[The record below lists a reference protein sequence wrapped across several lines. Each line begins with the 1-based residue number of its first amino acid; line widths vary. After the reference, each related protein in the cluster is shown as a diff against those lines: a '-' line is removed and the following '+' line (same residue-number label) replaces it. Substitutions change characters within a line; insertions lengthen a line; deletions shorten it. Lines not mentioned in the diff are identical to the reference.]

1 MSDQAAL
8 TNALL
13 RQAGVIPP
21 APEASA
27 GATDDSS
34 SEVPVLPA
42 IRLPGRN
49 VYISDFARELGAVM
63 CTNGVYLRSDIPM
76 TLDKRHNRLQIL
88 DADTMITYA
97 EDLAFI
103 HQLEKAGEEFRK
115 LKVSMKKEM
124 ARAVLASPHFRR
136 QQREIWRVNTVPCP
150 VLRPDGSLE
159 LLKAGE
165 FDHESGILTL
175 PGEMEYTVMPVAEA
189 VTFLKNLT
197 AGFPMPERDEE
208 GISHALRVFVAALL
222 TPFILSMMPKH
233 ALVPMFIFCSNRQG
247 SGKSLL
253 VKIILYTLFGKAGA
267 ISFGKDEE
275 ELRKLLDT
283 EALANEPYVFFDNVK
298 RPVSSQQL
306 DMWLTMSSWKGRRMG
321 GQTGFE
327 VEKQGCVFIS
337 SNHAETDKDSNRRS
351 LFCEL
356 FIEDADISDRKFDR
370 LIDDSW
376 LNRDDVRKDIL
387 SALWSLVVHWDQSG
401 RPKGS
406 RPMASFERWADLI
419 GGIVEASGLGD
430 PLARSES
437 ITAGDADT
445 KDMRALVQLLA
456 LELKENVARERQ
468 DREDEEE
475 ETGSSV
481 PQDEEAGQ
489 VAEFE
494 FDRVIEICQGNDL
507 FVKRIDGKKNKDG
520 EFELTRSSRIGM
532 GKLLGREAG
541 QVWNIEEVG
550 KVRFGRRGSKNWRS
564 FIVELVEE

>member
-13 RQAGVIPP
+13 REKGVIP
-21 APEASA
+21 AASEASP
-27 GATDDSS
+27 DSS
-34 SEVPVLPA
+34 GASEVPTLPA

-49 VYISDFARELGAVM
+49 IYISDFARELGAVM
-63 CTNGVYLRSDIPM
+63 CTNGVFLRSDVAM
-76 TLDKRHNRLQIL
+76 TLDKRHGRLERL

-103 HQLEKAGEEFRK
+103 HQLEKAGESFVK
-115 LKVSMKKEM
+115 TKVSMKREM

-136 QQREIWRVNTVPCP
+136 QQREIWRVNSIPCP
-150 VLRPDGSLE
+150 VLRENGTLE
-159 LLKAGE
+159 LLKAGT
-165 FDHESGILTL
+165 FDQDSGILTL
-175 PGEMEYTVMPVAEA
+175 PGEMNYRVMPVDEA
-189 VTFLKNLT
+189 VMFLKNLT
-197 AGFPMPERDEE
+197 AGFPMPERDGQ
-208 GISHALRVFVAALL
+208 GISHALRVFIAALM
-222 TPFILSMMPKH
+222 TPFCLSMMPKE

-327 VEKQGCVFIS
+327 VEKQGCVFLS

-356 FIEDADISDRKFDR
+356 FIEDADISDRKFSR

-376 LNRDDVRKDIL
+376 LNRSDVRQDIL
-387 SALWSLVVHWDQSG
+387 SACWSLVVHWDKSG

-406 RPMASFERWADLI
+406 RTLGSFERWAELV
-419 GGIVEASGLGD
+419 GGIVEAAGLGD

-445 KDMRALVQLLA
+445 KDMRALVRLLA
-456 LELKENVARERQ
+456 LELAEKVEQDRRER
-468 DREDEEE
+468 EAEEE
-475 ETGSSV
+475 ETGAVSASGE
-481 PQDEEAGQ
+481 DDSAQ
-489 VAEFE
+489 VAEFD
-494 FDRVIEICQGNDL
+494 FDRVIEICQAHDL

-520 EFELTRSSRIGM
+520 EFELTRSSRIGV

-550 KVRFGRRGSKNWRS
+550 KIRFGRRGSKNWRS
-564 FIVELVEE
+564 FIVELVE